1 MARPPQNQDP
11 SDRQLSLDDWLRA
24 LEAEARQ
31 TDEPNAAPTVVDALA
46 EALAPRIARQLAESP
61 PASGAETPTGRLL
74 TLDQLVAEL
83 PTAKRPQT
91 WKRWL
96 YERTRRGEI
105 PAASSSA
112 ACSSSTGSRRSLG
125 CAPAQPPRIR
135 RQADGTGIDRQTPQ
149 RQLRDRLLRRRQAEV
164 GDDRPQPPRSRT
176 RTHRPQTR
184 GRHRHVARAQ
194 QRNPHLL
201 RRTLARPPRSSARR
215 RGEDATRALDLRR
228 IP

>member
-61 PASGAETPTGRLL
+61 LASGAETPTGRLL

-105 PAASSSA
+105 PGCVKLGGMLFFDREPALAWLRAGATAAK
-112 ACSSSTGSRRSLG
+112 
-125 CAPAQPPRIR
+125 
-135 RQADGTGIDRQTPQ
+135 
-149 RQLRDRLLRRRQAEV
+149 
-164 GDDRPQPPRSRT
+164 
-176 RTHRPQTR
+176 
-184 GRHRHVARAQ
+184 
-194 QRNPHLL
+194 
-201 RRTLARPPRSSARR
+201 
-215 RGEDATRALDLRR
+215 
-228 IP
+228 

>member
-105 PAASSSA
+105 PGCVKLGGMLFFDREPALAWLRAGATAAK
-112 ACSSSTGSRRSLG
+112 
-125 CAPAQPPRIR
+125 
-135 RQADGTGIDRQTPQ
+135 
-149 RQLRDRLLRRRQAEV
+149 
-164 GDDRPQPPRSRT
+164 
-176 RTHRPQTR
+176 
-184 GRHRHVARAQ
+184 
-194 QRNPHLL
+194 
-201 RRTLARPPRSSARR
+201 
-215 RGEDATRALDLRR
+215 
-228 IP
+228 